1 MNKNLL
7 KLRLLALAYM
17 LAAIYLAVTATSVVV
32 SLLAYVAFL
41 GCIYFLTL
49 AFVEKAWRAEP

>member
-1 MNKNLL
+1 MSKNLV

-17 LAAIYLAVTATSVVV
+17 LAAIYLAVTTTSVVI
-32 SLLAYVAFL
+32 SLVAYVAFL

-49 AFVEKAWRAEP
+49 AFVEKQWRAS